1 MSRLSVKIVHCG
13 KEVGAVPLK
22 TMFKRSV
29 RYADRVKEVGQE
41 FVMPAQIDV
50 HNDFAQEAVEQFVH
64 GLRGE
69 EMNVSDHIY
78 DLIGLCQE
86 WGVASVREVVEKQA
100 ITGEPIALVRLTKA
114 YMDRN
119 LETQT
124 LESELWK
131 LLPAMCNKEE
141 CCRELAQLGFPV
153 LNRVIHRHENY
164 LLVSDSI
171 RDIVP
176 LVAYLLRNGM
186 ALASLLLAGANF
198 QWLRPEDWDMLQN
211 ENMDWLSVG
220 VTYYQRPTATA
231 GNPVPAAVP
240 EAIRGSHL
248 LAQFESE
255 RPGSVRIQ
263 ASSQCSDNDVRCL
276 LHDDHSTQWI
286 SRPRENSY
294 VAFQFPARV
303 CVQGYRIKSGS
314 GGCYPKSWAVEF
326 CHGGSWTTIHEQ
338 NETTAL
344 VGEHK
349 SVEYR
354 LRQELTVDTADS
366 IRIRQTGPNSNG
378 NNTFKLCYVE
388 LLGER
393 R

>member
-50 HNDFAQEAVEQFVH
+50 HNDFAQEAVEQFVY

-176 LVAYLLRNGM
+176 LVAYLLRN
-186 ALASLLLAGANF
+186 
-198 QWLRPEDWDMLQN
+198 
-211 ENMDWLSVG
+211 
-220 VTYYQRPTATA
+220 YQRPTATA

-255 RPGSVRIQ
+255 RAGSVRIE
-263 ASSQCSDNDVRCL
+263 ASSQCNDNDVRCL
-276 LHDDHSTQWI
+276 LHDDQRTQWI

-326 CHGGSWTTIHEQ
+326 CHGGSWTTIHKKDQ
-338 NETTAL
+338 IA
-344 VGEHK
+344 
-349 SVEYR
+349 YR
-354 LRQELTVDTADS
+354 LKRSPKSRLTV
-366 IRIRQTGPNSNG
+366 
-378 NNTFKLCYVE
+378 V
-388 LLGER
+388 
-393 R
+393 